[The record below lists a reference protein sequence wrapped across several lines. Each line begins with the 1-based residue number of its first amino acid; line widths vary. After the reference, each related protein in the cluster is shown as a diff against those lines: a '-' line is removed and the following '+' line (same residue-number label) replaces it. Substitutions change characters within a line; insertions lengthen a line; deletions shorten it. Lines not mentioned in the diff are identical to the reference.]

1 MDNTCEKTSSLMSK
15 SFVQYGMPTNFLRE
29 CNISE
34 TTYNGSVISKII
46 NIDINSLENS
56 MLAALWL

>member
-1 MDNTCEKTSSLMSK
+1 MSK

-29 CNISE
+29 CNVSE

-56 MLAALWL
+56 MLVAL